1 MPKIF
6 KNGILNVFELFFFFL
21 DHIKIY
27 VNIGIADTFL
37 NKNFKWNVKNV
48 FIFVV
53 ISLYSLSMGNYVKI
67 ILTL

>member
-6 KNGILNVFELFFFFL
+6 KNGILNVFELFFFL
-21 DHIKIY
+21 DHIDTY
-27 VNIGIADTFL
+27 VNKGIADTFL
-37 NKNFKWNVKNV
+37 NKNFKWKVKNV

>member
-6 KNGILNVFELFFFFL
+6 RNGVLNVFELFFFL
-21 DHIKIY
+21 DHINIY

-37 NKNFKWNVKNV
+37 NKNWNVKNV
-48 FIFVV
+48 FIFVI